1 MEGAPEHTRD
11 PIFFYVQGLRNG
23 DTTSMSMDSRCT
35 VHDLCVK
42 LNERYGVDPN
52 RMSILIRG
60 QICEPNMTLELT
72 NLYKHD
78 VVRMIVRDGATFEH
92 PDYEEDD
99 SPPDEMPLSHGRAIL
114 GEEVPRCTV
123 IVEFLAPY
131 MDTQM
136 VSVVHGDMEMRVSEL
151 YRIVSDRTA
160 LMTEKM
166 WFYKGNKVL
175 DPTETFREAEFDP
188 LTRVIVRTKPKAG
201 TYNDGLRME
210 TGSPSRTS
218 NGGPMM
224 ETGSPSREPYSP
236 DYSNDEED
244 A

>member
-23 DTTSMSMDSRCT
+23 DTINMTMDSRCT
-35 VHDLCVK
+35 VHDLCVELSK
-42 LNERYGVDPN
+42 KSGVDPK
-52 RMSILIRG
+52 RMSILIKGR
-60 QICEPNMTLELT
+60 IVKHDMTLEFT
-72 NLYKHD
+72 NLHKHE
-78 VVRMIVRDGATFEH
+78 VANVLVRDGATFEH
-92 PDYEEDD
+92 PDDEEDD
-99 SPPDEMPLSHGRAIL
+99 SPSDAMSLSHGRSIL

-136 VSVVHGDMEMRVSEL
+136 VSVIHGDMDMRVTDL

-160 LMTEKM
+160 IMTERM
-166 WFYKGNKVL
+166 WFYKNGKAL
-175 DPTETFREAEFDP
+175 DPSETFREAGFDP

-201 TYNDGLRME
+201 TSSEWPVME
-210 TGSPSRTS
+210 A
-218 NGGPMM
+218 
-224 ETGSPSREPYSP
+224 GSPSREPYSP